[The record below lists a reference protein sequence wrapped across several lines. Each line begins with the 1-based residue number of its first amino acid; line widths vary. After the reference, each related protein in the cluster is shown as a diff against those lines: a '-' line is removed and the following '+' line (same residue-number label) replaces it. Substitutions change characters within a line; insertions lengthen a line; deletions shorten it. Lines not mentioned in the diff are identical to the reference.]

1 MELDYEVYDEHYQ
14 GPLEGLLE
22 VARSHDVPISE
33 IKLADLVE
41 DFINHLGNSSDW
53 TVGGASSLLL
63 LFSELLRI
71 KTRELLPGGEEE
83 PEEDEKEELPDEKRQ
98 FFLQVGETL
107 KEKAKER
114 ARLYDTRPDLPEF
127 VRSGETVYKEVTLF
141 ELVKAFQN
149 IVVTQRDQRE
159 LPHFKFSDNYDTEEQ
174 MERIKSSVNPG
185 EPVAFAELLSS
196 RPVREEIVVT
206 FVALLQLV
214 KQAELRI
221 VKQVST
227 DEIFV
232 ITPGQQNVG

>member
-1 MELDYEVYDEHYQ
+1 MELDYEVFDEHYQ

-33 IKLADLVE
+33 IKLARLVE
-41 DFINHLGNSSDW
+41 DFMNYLENSSAW
-53 TVGGASSLLL
+53 SVGEASSILL

-71 KTRELLPGGEEE
+71 KTRDLLPGSEEE
-83 PEEDEKEELPDEKRQ
+83 PAKEEEDELPDEKRE

-107 KEKAKER
+107 REKAKER

-127 VRSGETVYKEVTLF
+127 VSSGETVYKEVTLF
-141 ELVKAFQN
+141 ELIKAFQN

-159 LPHFKFSDNYDTEEQ
+159 MPHLKFSDDYDTEEQ
-174 MERIKSSVNPG
+174 MESIKSRVQPG
-185 EPVAFAELLSS
+185 NPVAFEELLSS
-196 RPVREEIVVT
+196 SPVREEIVVT

-221 VKQVST
+221 VKQVDT
-227 DEIFV
+227 EEIFV
-232 ITPGQQNVG
+232 VAPGKANAG